1 MFDWGRGESL
11 RGSKPTSHHFLEAS
25 FQSERSED
33 MEVINMAE
41 SGTWRNHLWKNVFQS
56 GKFRFLAAWSDINLE
71 YDLRGKSEE
80 VTTSLVKDIGPVW
93 KRVFRDKKTRP
104 ARKV

>member
-1 MFDWGRGESL
+1 MKKSL
-11 RGSKPTSHHFLEAS
+11 
-25 FQSERSED
+25 
-33 MEVINMAE
+33 
-41 SGTWRNHLWKNVFQS
+41 
-56 GKFRFLAAWSDINLE
+56 LAAWSDINLE

-104 ARKV
+104 ARKVLHKKREEILSQLPCSFNLRLRKT

>member
-1 MFDWGRGESL
+1 MKKSL
-11 RGSKPTSHHFLEAS
+11 
-25 FQSERSED
+25 
-33 MEVINMAE
+33 
-41 SGTWRNHLWKNVFQS
+41 
-56 GKFRFLAAWSDINLE
+56 LAGWSDINLE
-71 YDLRGKSEE
+71 YDLRGKSKE

>member
-1 MFDWGRGESL
+1 M
-11 RGSKPTSHHFLEAS
+11 
-25 FQSERSED
+25 
-33 MEVINMAE
+33 
-41 SGTWRNHLWKNVFQS
+41 FQS
-56 GKFRFLAAWSDINLE
+56 GKFRLLAAWSDINLE